1 MQIKTN
7 QKGITLT
14 SLVIYMMAL
23 TIVMAAM
30 TAMSTYF
37 YDNIGEVLDTPKYL
51 GEFNKFTMFFVAD
64 IKNYSSATVTDT
76 TIEFENGPTYVFKNG
91 GIYRNDFKIAD
102 YIMSCT
108 FTEEEPYKVG
118 TISKNIINVNMQIGK
133 NENRSVTQNLDFTL
147 KYW

>member
-1 MQIKTN
+1 
-7 QKGITLT
+7 
-14 SLVIYMMAL
+14 MMAL

-37 YDNIGEVLDTPKYL
+37 YDNIGEVLDTAKYV

-133 NENRSVTQNLDFTL
+133 NENRSVAQNVDFTL
-147 KYW
+147 RYW